1 MTIRIQKDR
10 QKTGLQAHV
19 EEMAGVDLSL
29 CYQCKK
35 CSGGCP
41 AAGLAQMTPSEVIR
55 RLQLGGGEELL
66 ESDMVWLCLS
76 CETCFTRCPMRIN
89 AAAVMDALRVL
100 AVAKGA
106 PAPKGNMPL
115 FNKLFLGTVKRFGR
129 AYDLPALAAY
139 KLRTGDMADDVK
151 KLPAMLRKGKMAVLP
166 PSGADRKTVRR
177 IFDRAERGKAK

>member
-1 MTIRIQKDR
+1 MATRIPRNDK
-10 QKTGLQAHV
+10 KIGLRARV
-19 EEMAGVDLSL
+19 EEMAGTDLDR

-41 AAGLAQMTPSEVIR
+41 VAGLAQMPPSEVIR
-55 RLQLGGGEELL
+55 RLQLGAGEELL

-89 AAAVMDALRVL
+89 AAAVIDALRAL
-100 AVAKGA
+100 AVAQGA
-106 PAPKGNMPL
+106 PAPKGNTPL
-115 FNKLFLGTVKRFGR
+115 FNRLFLGTVKRFGR
-129 AYDLPALAAY
+129 AYDLPALAVY
-139 KLRTGDMADDVK
+139 KLRTGDMADDIK

-177 IFDRAERGKAK
+177 IFDRVERGEAK